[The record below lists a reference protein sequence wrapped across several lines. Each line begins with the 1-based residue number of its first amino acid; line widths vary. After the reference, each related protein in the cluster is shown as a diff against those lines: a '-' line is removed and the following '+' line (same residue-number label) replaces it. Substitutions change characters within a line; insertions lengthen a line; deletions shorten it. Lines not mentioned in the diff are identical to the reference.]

1 MTIAIK
7 KDQDKLRVDLLDPEF
22 LEGVADV
29 LTFGAKKYNDH
40 NWKLG
45 FKWSRLIAATGRHL
59 LAIMRREDIDP
70 ESGKPHVYHLGCSVM
85 FLAWH
90 MKHRRDLDDR
100 YQNAPAGIY
109 RGPDEPKNTSVDY
122 CTTIYDKD
130 YTENARY
137 KHNERWKNW
146 ENEGGSILK
155 DEGYSDKPVDHIKL
169 RPEKLEGIQTLKPG
183 EWVVVNKKE
192 NKGWFR

>member
-1 MTIAIK
+1 MTVAIK
-7 KDQDKLRVDLLDPEF
+7 KDQDKPRVDLLDPEF

-29 LTFGAKKYNDH
+29 LAFGAAKYSDH

-100 YQNAPAGIY
+100 YQNVNKETGQNWVDENGDFTY

-137 KHNERWKNW
+137 KHNERWK
-146 ENEGGSILK
+146 EVQLET
-155 DEGYSDKPVDHIKL
+155 SDKPVDL
-169 RPEKLEGIQTLKPG
+169 RDHTLKPGSAPG
-183 EWVVVNKKE
+183 EWVVVSEKAYKS
-192 NKGWFR
+192 WFR

>member
-1 MTIAIK
+1 MVIYPFPEKMMLTEAIK
-7 KDQDKLRVDLLDPEF
+7 KDQEKPRFDLLDPEF

-29 LTFGAKKYNDH
+29 LAFGAEKYSDH

-100 YQNAPAGIY
+100 YTTVAVEKEPCGKY
-109 RGPDEPKNTSVDY
+109 CGPDEVKNTSVDY

-137 KHNERWKNW
+137 KHNERWKVVQLDGPAPNVHCQF
-146 ENEGGSILK
+146 S
-155 DEGYSDKPVDHIKL
+155 
-169 RPEKLEGIQTLKPG
+169 EKAHKS
-183 EWVVVNKKE
+183 
-192 NKGWFR
+192 WFR